1 MIFHEDEKTSC
12 DGKMIPNIMSALVV
26 MTAFVFGT
34 LLLFSHADRYSSF
47 EYKMLVMAQT
57 AESIGSSSFTLSNL
71 IKQGS
76 PYIGNLSAPITIV
89 DFSDFQC
96 HLCAR
101 HVKNTEPQ
109 INETYI
115 QTGQVALVF
124 KHLPNRGFDSM
135 DAHIAAQCTND
146 QGKFWQFYKLLY
158 ENQQAIDSGW
168 VSKDNLKKFASQ
180 ISGLEKEQFN
190 TCFDSQTHKESI
202 DNDVKLAHSQGFFDT
217 PSFII
222 VDSIDGSDPEII
234 RGAQPFP
241 AFQSVIEK
249 KLDELKK

>member
-1 MIFHEDEKTSC
+1 
-12 DGKMIPNIMSALVV
+12 
-26 MTAFVFGT
+26 MTTFVFGT
-34 LLLFSHADRYSSF
+34 LLLFSNSDLYSSF

-57 AESIGSSSFTLSNL
+57 DESIESSSFSLSNL
-71 IKQGS
+71 IEQGS
-76 PYIGNLSAPITIV
+76 PHLGNLSAPITIV

-101 HVKNTEPQ
+101 HVRNTEPL

-115 QTGQVALVF
+115 QTGQAALIF

-135 DAHIAAQCTND
+135 GAHMAAQCVHE

-158 ENQQAIDSGW
+158 ENQQSIDTGW
-168 VSKDNLKKFASQ
+168 VSEDNLKKFASQ
-180 ISGLEKEQFN
+180 IPGVNMEQFN
-190 TCFDSQTHKESI
+190 SCFDAQTYKEFI
-202 DNDVKLAHSQGFFDT
+202 ENDVKLANSLGFFDT
-217 PSFII
+217 PTFVI
-222 VDSIDGSDPEII
+222 VNSIDGSDPEII

-249 KLDELKK
+249 KLGELEKK

>member
-1 MIFHEDEKTSC
+1 V
-12 DGKMIPNIMSALVV
+12 VV

-34 LLLFSHADRYSSF
+34 LLLFSHADSSF

-57 AESIGSSSFTLSNL
+57 AESIGSSSSTLSNL
-71 IKQGS
+71 IEQGS
-76 PYIGNLSAPITIV
+76 PYIGNLSAPITIA

-101 HVKNTEPQ
+101 HVKNTEPL

-115 QTGQVALVF
+115 QTGQIALVF

-135 DAHIAAQCTND
+135 GAHIAAQCTND

-158 ENQQAIDSGW
+158 EKQQAIDSGW

-180 ISGLEKEQFN
+180 IPGLEMKQFN
-190 TCFDSQTHKESI
+190 TCFDAQTYKEFI
-202 DNDVKLAHSQGFFDT
+202 DNDVKLANSQGFFDT

-222 VDSIDGSDPEII
+222 VNSTDGSDPEIV
-234 RGAQPFP
+234 RGAQPF
-241 AFQSVIEK
+241 ASFQSVIEK
-249 KLDELKK
+249 KLGGLEK

>member
-1 MIFHEDEKTSC
+1 MIANLLST
-12 DGKMIPNIMSALVV
+12 ILVV
-26 MTAFVFGT
+26 VVFESVLST
-34 LLLFSHADRYSSF
+34 LSFSYHALSLDHS
-47 EYKMLVMAQT
+47 MAQT
-57 AESIGSSSFTLSNL
+57 GSAESLFSLSNL
-71 IKQGS
+71 VEQGS

-101 HVKNTEPQ
+101 YVKNTEPI

-115 QTGQVALVF
+115 QTGKVVLVF

-135 DAHIAAQCTND
+135 GAHLAAQCTNE
-146 QGKFWQFYKLLY
+146 QGKFWQFHKLLY

-168 VSKDNLKKFASQ
+168 VNQDNLKKFASQ
-180 ISGLEKEQFN
+180 IPGLDIEQFN
-190 TCFDSQTHKESI
+190 SCFDSQKYKEFI
-202 DNDVKLAHSQGFFDT
+202 DNDVELANLQGFFDT
-217 PSFII
+217 PSFIV

-249 KLDELKK
+249 KLDELKN

>member
-1 MIFHEDEKTSC
+1 MNRTNSYDTRRFIAVVVIVLGFFIIIFVIGQTTPYYTS
-12 DGKMIPNIMSALVV
+12 KVL
-26 MTAFVFGT
+26 
-34 LLLFSHADRYSSF
+34 
-47 EYKMLVMAQT
+47 AQK
-57 AESIGSSSFTLSNL
+57 EEQKSISDIQLSLSNL
-71 IKQGS
+71 INHGS
-76 PYIGNLSAPITIV
+76 PHFGNLSAPITLI

-101 HVKNTEPQ
+101 YVKNTEPL

-115 QTGQVALVF
+115 QTGQMAFVF

-135 DAHIAAQCTND
+135 GAHLAAQCTND

-168 VSKDNLKKFASQ
+168 VSKDNLRKFASQ
-180 ISGLEKEQFN
+180 IPGLNMEQFSS
-190 TCFDSQTHKESI
+190 CFDTQKYKEFI
-202 DNDVKLAHSQGFFDT
+202 DKDIQLANSLGFFDT

-222 VDSIDGSDPEII
+222 TNSVDGSDPVII

-241 AFQSVIEK
+241 AFQSVIDK
-249 KLDELKK
+249 KLMEFKQ

>member
-1 MIFHEDEKTSC
+1 MKNGNICVEKMAVNLLSTSIAIFTV
-12 DGKMIPNIMSALVV
+12 L
-26 MTAFVFGT
+26 VFGT
-34 LLLFSHADRYSSF
+34 ISFSFHFNWPFF
-47 EYKMLVMAQT
+47 EHNSMVLAQT
-57 AESIGSSSFTLSNL
+57 DDSLESSPSPFLLSTLVE
-71 IKQGS
+71 QGS
-76 PYIGNLSAPITIV
+76 PYLGSLSAPIILI

-101 HVKNTEPQ
+101 YVKNTEPL
-109 INETYI
+109 INDTYI
-115 QTGQVALVF
+115 KTGKVVLVF

-135 DAHIAAQCTND
+135 GAHLAAQCANE

-158 ENQQAIDSGW
+158 ENQQGIDSGW
-168 VSKDNLKKFASQ
+168 VNEENLKKFASQ
-180 ISGLEKEQFN
+180 IPGLEMGRFHS
-190 TCFDSQTHKESI
+190 CFDNQTYNEII
-202 DNDVKLAHSQGFFDT
+202 DNDVKLANSQGFFDT

-222 VDSIDGSDPEII
+222 LNNINSSDPEII

>member
-1 MIFHEDEKTSC
+1 MNLQSVTSV
-12 DGKMIPNIMSALVV
+12 IMTVSA
-26 MTAFVFGT
+26 FGT
-34 LLLFSHADRYSSF
+34 LLFSHQALYFFF
-47 EYKMLVMAQT
+47 EDDGKLVMAQT
-57 AESIGSSSFTLSNL
+57 DSTESQFQLSNL
-71 IKQGS
+71 IEQGS
-76 PYIGNLSAPITIV
+76 PYLGNPSAPITIV

-101 HVKNTEPQ
+101 YVRNTEPL

-135 DAHIAAQCTND
+135 GAHLAAQCTNE
-146 QGKFWQFYKLLY
+146 QGKFWQFHKILY
-158 ENQQAIDSGW
+158 EYQQGIDSGW
-168 VSKDNLKKFASQ
+168 VNEDNLKKFASQ
-180 ISGLEKEQFN
+180 VPGLDIVQFN
-190 TCFDSQTHKESI
+190 SCFDAQTYKEFI
-202 DNDVKLAHSQGFFDT
+202 DSDVKLANSQGFFDT

-222 VDSIDGSDPEII
+222 VNSIDGSDPEII

-241 AFQSVIEK
+241 PFQSVIEK

>member
-12 DGKMIPNIMSALVV
+12 DGKMIVNIMSALVV
-26 MTAFVFGT
+26 MTSFVFCT
-34 LLLFSHADRYSSF
+34 LLLFSHAESSF
-47 EYKMLVMAQT
+47 EYKMLTMAQT
-57 AESIGSSSFTLSNL
+57 AGSIGSSLFTLSNL
-71 IKQGS
+71 IEQGS
-76 PYIGNLSAPITIV
+76 PYIGNLSAPITIA

-101 HVKNTEPQ
+101 HVKNTEPL
-109 INETYI
+109 INGTYI

-135 DAHIAAQCTND
+135 GAHIAAQCTND

-168 VSKDNLKKFASQ
+168 VNKDNLKKFASQ
-180 ISGLEKEQFN
+180 ISGLEKDQFN
-190 TCFDSQTHKESI
+190 TCFDSQTYKESI

-217 PSFII
+217 PSFIV
-222 VDSIDGSDPEII
+222 VDSTDGSDLEI

-249 KLDELKK
+249 KLDELKE